1 MARIELKYCTIRMR
15 DGLKGSAVG
24 PATAPVAGATT
35 LSIGTVALNSLN
47 PGLVP
52 IGARFNIAGETSPLN
67 HTVTGRTQG
76 SGTGGANEVQSVT
89 VQNAT
94 GGTFKLFWGSGQTTE
109 LAYDA
114 APTDIAAALAPLVG
128 ASGNIAV
135 TGTPGSYT
143 VTFQGSLANAPQPLL
158 IADTSELIGTSATVA
173 IAETTAGAPPTGS
186 GQNEVQSVTVQNASG
201 GTFSLVW
208 GGCETA
214 GIAYNAAA
222 DAVATALTAMASI
235 GAGNVA
241 VTGTAGSYTVTFQ
254 GTLAHAPQ
262 PLLVPVTSAL
272 TGSGAAVA
280 VAEVAAGAAVT
291 AGGGSTTS
299 ITFSPPLGAGTYAAS
314 AAITFKS
321 QEVYVKIG
329 EGNLTYTEHRD
340 YTYLLDRGWLD
351 TVRESKDVPMD
362 VKVDAVYEHI
372 TNGTGEAVCPMDA
385 LKGVNSAAE
394 WVSSSPDA
402 CEPYCVDVLCEYN
415 PPCAPVNR
423 ETNVFPMFRAE
434 TREIN
439 YNAATIVLTGKCLAK
454 EPTTYRGTD
463 CDNV

>member
-1 MARIELKYCTIRMR
+1 LDQQEAIDMARIELKYCTIRMR

-24 PATAPVAGATT
+24 PATAPVAGGTT

-52 IGARFNIAGETSPLN
+52 VGARFNIAGETNQLN

-76 SGTGGANEVQSVT
+76 SGTGGANEVQSVA

-94 GGTFKLFWGSGQTTE
+94 GGTFKMFWGSGQTTE
-109 LAYDA
+109 LAYNAD
-114 APTDIAAALAPLVG
+114 PTEIAAALAPLVG
-128 ASGNIAV
+128 ASGNVVV
-135 TGTPGSYT
+135 TGTPGTYT
-143 VTFQGSLANAPQPLL
+143 VTFQGTLANAPQSLL
-158 IADTSELIGTSATVA
+158 TADTSELIGTNPTVA
-173 IAETTAGAPPTGS
+173 IAETTAGTAPT
-186 GQNEVQSVTVQNASG
+186 
-201 GTFSLVW
+201 
-208 GGCETA
+208 
-214 GIAYNAAA
+214 
-222 DAVATALTAMASI
+222 
-235 GAGNVA
+235 
-241 VTGTAGSYTVTFQ
+241 
-254 GTLAHAPQ
+254 
-262 PLLVPVTSAL
+262 
-272 TGSGAAVA
+272 
-280 VAEVAAGAAVT
+280 
-291 AGGGSTTS
+291 GGGSTTS
-299 ITFSPPLGAGTYAAS
+299 ITFSPPLGAGTYAAN
-314 AAITFKS
+314 AAIIFKS

-394 WVSSSPDA
+394 WVSSSPDS

-423 ETNVFPMFRAE
+423 ETNLFPMFRAE